1 MAGKN
6 TDVWYARCRHFIVC
20 SENEDPVP
28 PKTKNKAP
36 LHVSVTLYVFTDEKQ
51 LKAWQLLCSQRDH
64 SSVKKEQNR
73 YELGHFGLFLNHFV
87 FTIYY

>member
-28 PKTKNKAP
+28 PKTKNEDPFMWASRFMALPMKN
-36 LHVSVTLYVFTDEKQ
+36 S
-51 LKAWQLLCSQRDH
+51 
-64 SSVKKEQNR
+64 
-73 YELGHFGLFLNHFV
+73 
-87 FTIYY
+87 